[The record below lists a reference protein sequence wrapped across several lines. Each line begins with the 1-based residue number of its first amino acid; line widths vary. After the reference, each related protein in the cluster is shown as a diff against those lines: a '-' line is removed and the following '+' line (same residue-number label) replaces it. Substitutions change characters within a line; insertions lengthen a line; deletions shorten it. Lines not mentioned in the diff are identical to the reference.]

1 MKFLVTG
8 AAGFV
13 GFHLAKSLASEGH
26 QIDAVDDFND
36 YYAPALKRL
45 RSNHLLSTYN
55 LQTHDFSLEDASTL
69 SGFIEKSSPDIVIHL
84 AAQPGVRLEI
94 TEYEKYTQRNLVS
107 FSNILQASVIN
118 EIPNFLY
125 ASSSSVYGNHQ
136 SEKFSESMSNL
147 VPISYYGATKLA
159 GEVLAKTLVRESNT
173 RARGLR
179 FFTAYGPWGRP
190 DMAYFRLIAS
200 LVSDFSF
207 ERFGDGNVKRDFTF
221 ISELI
226 DISTLLA
233 KELVSH
239 DRGFHDVVNIG
250 GGNAVSL
257 NEMISEVEKLLEKK
271 VSMIKSPMNLNDVDF
286 TSADTTYLESLI
298 GKRPTT
304 RIEQGLSEVIN
315 WSIGREVHPFLGDWA
330 RSVG

>member
-1 MKFLVTG
+1 MKILVTG

-26 QIDAVDDFND
+26 QITAVDDFND
-36 YYAPALKRL
+36 YYSPDLKRL
-45 RSNHLLSTYN
+45 RSNHLESTYN
-55 LQTHDFSLEDASTL
+55 LQTHDFSLEDLRTL
-69 SGFIEKSSPDIVIHL
+69 TNFIGKSLPDIVIHL
-84 AAQPGVRLEI
+84 AAQPGVRLKI
-94 TEYEKYTQRNLVS
+94 LEYEKYTRRNLVS
-107 FSNILQASVIN
+107 FSNILQACVIN

-125 ASSSSVYGNHQ
+125 ASSSSVYGNLQ
-136 SEKFSESMSNL
+136 SEKFSESSSNL
-147 VPISYYGATKLA
+147 VPLSYYGATKLA
-159 GEVLAKTLVRESNT
+159 GEVLAKTLVRDSNT

-207 ERFGDGNVKRDFTF
+207 ERFGDGNVRRDFTF
-221 ISELI
+221 INELV
-226 DISTLLA
+226 DISILLA
-233 KELVSH
+233 KELALH
-239 DRGFHDVVNIG
+239 DKGFHDVVNIG

-257 NEMISEVEKLLEKK
+257 NEMITEVEKLLGKR
-271 VSMIKSPMNLNDVDF
+271 VSIITAPLNLNDVAF
-286 TSADTTYLESLI
+286 TSADTTYLQSLI

-315 WSIGREVHPFLGDWA
+315 WSIGKGVQPFLGDWA

>member
-8 AAGFV
+8 AAGFI
-13 GFHLAKSLASEGH
+13 GFHLAKSLAAEDH
-26 QIDAVDDFND
+26 QIVAVDDFNA
-36 YYAPALKRL
+36 YYSPDLKKL
-45 RSNHLLSTYN
+45 RSNHLLSKYN
-55 LQTHDFSLEDASTL
+55 VQIHDFSLEDANAL
-69 SGFIEKSSPDIVIHL
+69 SKLIEKSSPDIVIHL
-84 AAQPGVRLEI
+84 AAQPGVRLKI
-94 TEYEKYTQRNLVS
+94 SEYHKYTSRNVIS
-107 FSNILQASVIN
+107 FSNILHATVDN

-125 ASSSSVYGNHQ
+125 ASSSSVYGNPQ
-136 SEKFSESMSNL
+136 SKRFSESMSNL
-147 VPISYYGATKLA
+147 IPISYYGATKLA
-159 GEVLAKTLVRESNT
+159 GEILAKSLVRDSNT

-200 LVSDFSF
+200 LISDFSF
-207 ERFGDGNVKRDFTF
+207 ERFGDGNVQRDFTF

-233 KELVSH
+233 QELALH
-239 DRGFHDVVNIG
+239 DKGFHDVVNIG

-257 NEMISEVEKLLEKK
+257 NMMIGEIENLLDKK
-271 VSMIKSPMNLNDVDF
+271 VSIIRSPMNSNDVDF

-298 GKRPTT
+298 GKRPTV

-315 WSIGREVHPFLGDWA
+315 WSVGKEVRPFLGTWA

>member
-13 GFHLAKSLASEGH
+13 GFHLAKSLVAEGH
-26 QIDAVDDFND
+26 QVDAVDDFND

-45 RSNHLLSTYN
+45 RSKHLRNAYN
-55 LQTHDFSLEDASTL
+55 LRILNLSLEDLGTL
-69 SGFIEKSSPDIVIHL
+69 SGFIEKSSPDTVIHL

-94 TEYEKYTQRNLVS
+94 AKYEKYTRSNLLS
-107 FSNILQASVIN
+107 FSNTLQASVIN

-125 ASSSSVYGNHQ
+125 ASSSSVYGNR
-136 SEKFSESMSNL
+136 ERGTFSECMSNL
-147 VPISYYGATKLA
+147 VPISFYGATKLA
-159 GEVLAKTLVRESNT
+159 GEVLAKNLVRDSNT

-190 DMAYFRLIAS
+190 DMVYFRLIAS

-207 ERFGDGNVKRDFTF
+207 ERFGDGNVQRDFTF
-221 ISELI
+221 INELV

-233 KELVSH
+233 KELNLH

-257 NEMISEVEKLLEKK
+257 NKMISEVEKLLEKK
-271 VSMIKSPMNLNDVDF
+271 VSIIKSPMNLNDVAY

-304 RIEQGLSEVIN
+304 RIEHGLSEVIN
-315 WSIGREVHPFLGDWA
+315 WSLGSEVRPFLGDWA